1 LAALARILCVLVV
14 TSYATSA
21 RAAGECEER
30 AKPWILACAER
41 AKLDIVLRGCP
52 ERRLVVGVPSASLD
66 VEMVGAEVKSFHQVG
81 AIGLSPI
88 GDFPNWENEPDS
100 PQQKAF
106 QAIEDCVRADGAV
119 PLGSPQKTIAQP
131 RPWLL
136 GLGLLFALALA
147 FVSVK
152 SKKQLAL
159 GLAAFVIAT
168 AAVLFLRKLLL
179 PFAFFHQNGIGP
191 SWVDVARNAHRT
203 SEYGPGFAELF
214 EHVTSVTGRRP
225 ERGMFWLSAVIGATV
240 PGVGFLGA
248 RALGATRVVAAIV
261 FFGLAFDP
269 VLARVAQ
276 SESYFGIIIALGAA
290 AATALLVG
298 CFRPEPRSARF
309 VLGVL
314 TSGALIAQAARVH
327 PIGWIPLALVP
338 LVVLLGPRLSKRRVV
353 ACVIAG
359 LGIAVIVGIATGP
372 ALFAV
377 VRGTLGAHW
386 MDRAG
391 PHRPFS
397 GLTVPIVAISLC
409 IAWLLG
415 RRRGWTAGAIAF
427 ASLMIGS
434 ATDLLSEPNP
444 AIHAAFLRLQ
454 LPVLVP
460 VAAMWVDRLTRQ
472 RRRIHRARFAPLV
485 FGGLVA
491 VSIVTSWSGLT
502 RLPTDA
508 REAEFALEWR
518 ERLEPGSVVV
528 YVEHAGYRN
537 VRLPLYDQ
545 VTNAT
550 RRGIAVGEPLPDL
563 SRLGGTLYYYRS
575 SLCVTDDAKAACQ
588 AIEATAPLE
597 LVTERELPAIPS
609 MRWSQFPSDKVMVGL
624 YRRR

>member
-1 LAALARILCVLVV
+1 MAALARILCVLVV
-14 TSYATSA
+14 MLFATSA

-30 AKPWILACAER
+30 AKPWISGCTER

-52 ERRLVVGVPSASLD
+52 ERRLVIGIPSVSLD
-66 VEMVGAEVKSFHQVG
+66 VEMTGPEVKSFHQVG

-88 GDFPNWENEPDS
+88 GDFPNWENEPDA
-100 PQQKAF
+100 PRRKAF
-106 QAIEDCVRADGAV
+106 QAIEDCVRADGTV
-119 PLGSPQKTIAQP
+119 PLGSPQKTVAQP

-136 GLGLLFALALA
+136 GLGLFLALALA
-147 FVSVK
+147 FVRVK

-159 GLAAFVIAT
+159 GLVAFLLAT
-168 AAVLFLRKLLL
+168 AAVLFVRKLLL

-191 SWVDVARNAHRT
+191 SWLDVARNADHT

-214 EHVTSVTGRRP
+214 EHVTSMSGRRP
-225 ERGMFWLSAVIGATV
+225 ERGMFWLAAVIGATV
-240 PGVGFLGA
+240 PAGGFLGA
-248 RALGATRVVAAIV
+248 RAVGATRVVATIV
-261 FFGLAFDP
+261 FLGLAFDP

-276 SESYFGIIIALGAA
+276 SESYFGLVIALGCAA
-290 AATALLVG
+290 STALLVG
-298 CFRPEPRSARF
+298 CFRPEPRSAAF

-314 TSGALIAQAARVH
+314 TSGILIAQAARVH

-359 LGIAVIVGIATGP
+359 LGIAVIVAVATGP
-372 ALFAV
+372 ALVAI

-397 GLTVPIVAISLC
+397 GLTLPIVAISLC

-444 AIHAAFLRLQ
+444 AVHAAALRLQ

-460 VAAMWVDRLTRQ
+460 VAAMWVDRLTR
-472 RRRIHRARFAPLV
+472 RRHRIERARFTPLI
-485 FGGLVA
+485 FAGLVA
-491 VSIVTSWSGLT
+491 VSIVTSWSHLT

-508 REAEFALEWR
+508 REAQFALEWR
-518 ERLEPGSVVV
+518 ESLEPGSVVV

-537 VRLPLYDQ
+537 VRIPLYDQ
-545 VTNAT
+545 VTNAS
-550 RRGIAVGEPLPDL
+550 RRGISVGDPLPDL
-563 SRLGGTLYYYRS
+563 SREGGALYYYRS
-575 SLCVTDDAKAACQ
+575 SLCSTDDAKAACQ
-588 AIEATAPLE
+588 ALEATASLE

-609 MRWSQFPSDKVMVGL
+609 MRWSPFPADKVTVGL